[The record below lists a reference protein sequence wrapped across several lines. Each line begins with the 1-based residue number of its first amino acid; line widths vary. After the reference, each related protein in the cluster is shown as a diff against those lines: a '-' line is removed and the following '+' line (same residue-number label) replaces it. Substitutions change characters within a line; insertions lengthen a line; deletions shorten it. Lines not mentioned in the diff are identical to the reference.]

1 MNDNTWQ
8 DLQWRPERIHALRE
22 GLNRS
27 QEEMATLIGVTQR
40 TIFRWEKGEC
50 LPRHRMIRRLK
61 KLEGKLITEKLK
73 EKERLARLLEKGE
86 RETPSEYQQIR
97 ETIQEKRL
105 IARAEMDVVLRG
117 AHKAFEN
124 SWKVL
129 KQTTK

>member
-8 DLQWRPERIHALRE
+8 DHQWRPERIHALRE

-27 QEEMATLIGVTQR
+27 QEEMAVLIGVTQR

-73 EKERLARLLEKGE
+73 EKERLTRLLEKGE
-86 RETPSEYQQIR
+86 QETPSEYQQMR

-105 IARAEMDVVLRG
+105 IARAEMDAILRESR
-117 AHKAFEN
+117 KTIET

-129 KQTTK
+129 KQTPK